1 MAGKKLRFII
11 DTGAE
16 SNVLDSRLPNK
27 IFDNVVISR
36 RILLRGSGDK
46 KVEALYGDI
55 KDMKIGNQNYTTLPV
70 LITNLEKMCY
80 SYDTCLDGMLGFDFL
95 SLHKIGFNFVISK
108 MYIWK

>member
-1 MAGKKLRFII
+1 MAGKRLRFII

-36 RILLRGSGDK
+36 RVLLSGSGDK
-46 KVEALYGDI
+46 KVDALYGDM
-55 KDMKIGNQNYTTLPV
+55 KDMKIGNQNYSTFPV

-95 SLHKIGFNFVISK
+95 SLHKIGFNFVTNK